1 VFYRVDYML
10 AVLIAGFAVGALFS
24 KATAEVPSA
33 RLGRVYYAITAGLLI
48 LRTVGFAWTIIA
60 PHNGFASTGPRF
72 VGDLLGLLFGAAFG
86 LATRRHAPRSWLSER
101 PILEAFCLALAFTF
115 ALAGVG
121 KGFSMLAM
129 TDFFTQ
135 SGYSVAFLKFIV
147 IAEIFGAMGL
157 LLPWARIPAWFGL
170 TIDMF
175 GAVTTHIHNGDPLND
190 STGAIGMLIRLILA
204 AILFELQRGQP
215 QRPERAFRAVFRAAL
230 GTVLCLFIAIP
241 GAMAM
246 RLHRASTP
254 NTGQTSTK

>member
-1 VFYRVDYML
+1 MPVLHDHYG
-10 AVLIAGFAVGALFS
+10 AVLESGELKLAFQQDRGAFDIAYRNHRFPVDP
-24 KATAEVPSA
+24 KE
-33 RLGRVYYAITAGLLI
+33 Y
-48 LRTVGFAWTIIA
+48 
-60 PHNGFASTGPRF
+60 PRI
-72 VGDLLGLLFGAAFG
+72 LGLCADCLLYTSFGAAFG